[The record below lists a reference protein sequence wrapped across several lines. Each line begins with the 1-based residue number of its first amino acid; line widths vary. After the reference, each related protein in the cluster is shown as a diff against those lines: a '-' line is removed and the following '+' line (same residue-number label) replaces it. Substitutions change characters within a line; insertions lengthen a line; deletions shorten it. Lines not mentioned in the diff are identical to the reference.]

1 MTDDKVEEQLS
12 VIFKLLAN
20 PQRLRILTLLREGPH
35 NVSELVDETGMEQS
49 ALSHQLR
56 MLRNAQ
62 VVTAEK
68 QGRQVYYELVD
79 SHILTLLDNARKHVV
94 HVLDHMTHDE
104 AIAKEKNKKSN

>member
-104 AIAKEKNKKSN
+104 AIAQEKNKKSN